1 MELSELLS
9 RTKQFLGDDLGTFN
23 AQISR
28 VNVLLKELAM
38 IATIPAMEYGPV
50 TEVETALQEAEIEL
64 HRVVSDLED
73 SYNSAILSRHKG

>member
-1 MELSELLS
+1 
-9 RTKQFLGDDLGTFN
+9 
-23 AQISR
+23 
-28 VNVLLKELAM
+28 M

-73 SYNSAILSRHKG
+73 SED